1 MINLNALTIVAR
13 SPLAP
18 YLCLTL
24 LALVS
29 LAFKFSVFTLGA
41 PYVTIDDYTLYNA
54 GFLVWFG
61 QAPPQRMYFE
71 SWIAGAT
78 AIATYVVQL
87 VQSGHLNQLGINLV
101 ADAYRAFHENPTPF
115 VMSYRA
121 TMLVLDLLTAWLVY
135 QLALVVFAQQHAA
148 RWLGVFAA
156 GLYLLSYN
164 TIWCNVVARPDTVT
178 ALFATLGMLFYFKS
192 AAASRRGY
200 LYLSAIAL
208 GCATGFKLHAAL
220 FVVFTVVDLYRQLP
234 WRKATAAI
242 IPFGLIA
249 VIVFMTVAGSPLF
262 DPLLYAKLRALN
274 AIDDASPWLKWG
286 DQFAVVLRGAAWV
299 VIPFCIALAVLIFG
313 KRIQSEPQIRSL
325 IFITLLVAGTFF
337 CIRVM
342 RAYWMLPALPLFY
355 LAAAYSL
362 VLIKSRALQGGFTLA
377 CFAIATGQCYQQVKD
392 FSNAQ
397 YHQLQDWVSTHV
409 SPAAPIYIVGYD
421 TLFLPK
427 NTQALVNQ
435 KKVIER
441 QLEKALADNE
451 TFTNRHVRLWEER
464 SQLQLIDMLNARSA
478 TGFNYYSLNAA
489 PLEDLQGL
497 VNFADIQYFVVDPA
511 YKTAEAKAIVEKL
524 QVNFSKLVTV
534 TAPGGRA
541 GTGGLAYDI
550 YARNP

>member
-1 MINLNALTIVAR
+1 MNNLNIFAISAR
-13 SPLAP
+13 APLAP
-18 YLCLTL
+18 FVCLMVL
-24 LALVS
+24 VLVS
-29 LAFKFSVFTLGA
+29 LAIKSSVFTLGA

-71 SWIAGAT
+71 SWIVGAT
-78 AIATYVVQL
+78 SIATYVVQL
-87 VQSGHLNQLGINLV
+87 AQSGHLNQLGINII

-121 TMLVLDLLTAWLVY
+121 VMLMLDIATAWLVY
-135 QLALVVFAQQHAA
+135 QIALVVFAQQKNA

-164 TIWCNVVARPDTVT
+164 TIWCNIVARPDTAT
-178 ALFATLGMLFYFKS
+178 ALFATLGMWFYFKS
-192 AAASRRGY
+192 ATGRRSY
-200 LYLSAIAL
+200 LCLSAVAL

-220 FVVFTVVDLYRQLP
+220 FVVFVMIDLYRQLP

-242 IPFGLIA
+242 IPFGLVALA
-249 VIVFMTVAGSPLF
+249 VFTAVAGSPLF
-262 DPLLYAKLRALN
+262 DPLLYVKLRALN
-274 AIDDASPWLKWG
+274 AMDDASPWLKWG
-286 DQFAVVLRGAAWV
+286 DQFAVVLRGAGWLA
-299 VIPFCIALAVLIFG
+299 IPACIALGVLVFG
-313 KRIQSEPQIRSL
+313 KSRETPAQIRSL
-325 IFITLLVAGTFF
+325 IFIALLIAGVFF

-355 LAAAYSL
+355 LATAYLL
-362 VLIKSRALQGGFTLA
+362 VVIKHRALQAGFVAL
-377 CFAIATGQCYQQVKD
+377 CFGIVAAQCYQQVND
-392 FSNAQ
+392 FSKAQ
-397 YHQLQDWVSTHV
+397 YHQLQDWVSAHV

-421 TLFLPK
+421 TLFLPR

-441 QLEKALADNE
+441 QLESALANNE
-451 TFTNRHVRLWEER
+451 AFTNRHVRLWEER
-464 SQLQLIDMLNARSA
+464 SQLQLIDMLNARSQV
-478 TGFNYYSLNAA
+478 GFNYYSLNGA

-497 VNFADIQYFVVDPA
+497 VDFADIQYFVVDPA
-511 YKTAEAKAIVEKL
+511 YKTPEANAIVEKL
-524 QVNFSKLVTV
+524 RVNFSKVATV